1 MPRIDW
7 TPWTLAAL
15 IIAAMALFIL
25 LYPMPV
31 KGHEAV
37 TGWHYPAHCCSD
49 SDCSHAIRAVRNR
62 DGSLTVTTKH
72 GTATFPKT
80 FESSPSPD
88 GLIHA
93 CFTPSRLYCLFLS
106 TGI

>member
-1 MPRIDW
+1 MRIDW
-7 TPWTLAAL
+7 TPWTLAFL
-15 IIAAMALFIL
+15 IISAMGLFIL
-25 LYPMPV
+25 FYPRPV
-31 KGHEAV
+31 HGHEAI
-37 TGWHYPAHCCSD
+37 TGWTYPAECCGTG
-49 SDCSHAIRAVRNR
+49 DCGHAIRAVRNL
-62 DGSLTVTTKH
+62 DGSLTVTTRH

-93 CFTPSRLYCLFLS
+93 CFTSSKLYCLFLS